1 MSEPDAASRPAAQRG
16 VTREEIQ
23 RDVQRTITSVVVVL
37 AVVLALALAAVF
49 ADFQAARNLRRAED
63 AEARAREQLW
73 QSQLDQARALRL
85 TPAAGRREAALTALS
100 NAATLRV
107 SAELRTEAVASLA
120 LTDLQVEGPLR
131 SFPRG
136 LTQIVLNEEQ
146 DRYTYGSPTGHVF
159 ICRVRDGVLLQ
170 ELHARDLGPGTR
182 LPVSSL
188 GFSPDGK
195 KLSARF
201 SGGALVVWELAGPRV
216 LLASAVD
223 ATNVVIA
230 GMSFWP
236 DRDVMSYGDA
246 EANGQITVHDFALG
260 RKLQTAIRVGART
273 FRFRPGTMEVA
284 ITTDQRVDLSDYP
297 LENRK
302 RTLTAASRVF
312 NHVWSPDGR
321 LLAVATENGDIYLWS
336 PDEDTH
342 KILPGHSEPPLRLA
356 FSPDGKLLA
365 SGSRDGTSRL
375 WDVVQAQNIVISS
388 EGLAGSFTPDGKRLA
403 LWRPSVGYGAW
414 ALQHSDTFTELI
426 CPKTAGGLLSM
437 DLSPSGRWCVAAQ
450 TSGVRLWDLANG
462 DAETF
467 IPVSELTGA
476 RFAPDESAL
485 FICRARGLEKWT
497 LGATNGRAVVGH
509 ETPMEIPLPGAVGA
523 RGIAISLDGRHAV
536 VELTNLRLAI
546 LDLLSNTPPVFLAE
560 SCRTVNPRSPAS
572 PTGAGR
578 FAISPDGRWIATGFE
593 VGREDRPK
601 IWDARTGALLTTLAA
616 SSSVVAFSP
625 DGRWLGTAG
634 AASFGIWSVG
644 DWKLLNKFPIEEP
657 SFTHG
662 SMAFMRGG
670 PEVLATR
677 SRQQVQLRHA
687 LEAAKFADFIPPRPH
702 SVNGLRMALDGSVF
716 VTTSPTER
724 MQVWR
729 LGAMRAALAQRG
741 LVASASVPPVARPAA
756 PRLTRW
762 VLLGSAAGFGLA
774 AVFALLTLRRHRS
787 ALTGFLA
794 AEARAT
800 ARQRELEAAKVE
812 LMHSQKM
819 QALGTLAAGI
829 AHDFNNLLSVIR
841 MSGKLIGRAT
851 KQDADLQEN
860 VADIE
865 QAVLQGKNVVG
876 SMLGYARTE
885 NEPAG
890 PVDLGSVVEETVSLL
905 SKEFLSGIT
914 LTLELDRHIPPVDI
928 GRGQIDQVLLNLIVN
943 ASEAMHGKGKLKIS
957 LHLRDTLPERNFV
970 LRPESSL
977 RYVELAV
984 TDSGPGLAPEI
995 LERVFEPFFTTKR
1008 SGAKVGTGLGLSL
1021 VYSVAQQERLGLSV
1035 DNAPGQGATFAL
1047 IIPVR
1052 ETHSSQPAGSS

>member
-1 MSEPDAASRPAAQRG
+1 MSEPDAVIPPARQRG

-37 AVVLALALAAVF
+37 AVVLA
-49 ADFQAARNLRRAED
+49 
-63 AEARAREQLW
+63 
-73 QSQLDQARALRL
+73 
-85 TPAAGRREAALTALS
+85 
-100 NAATLRV
+100 
-107 SAELRTEAVASLA
+107 
-120 LTDLQVEGPLR
+120 
-131 SFPRG
+131 
-136 LTQIVLNEEQ
+136 
-146 DRYTYGSPTGHVF
+146 
-159 ICRVRDGVLLQ
+159 
-170 ELHARDLGPGTR
+170 
-182 LPVSSL
+182 
-188 GFSPDGK
+188 
-195 KLSARF
+195 
-201 SGGALVVWELAGPRV
+201 
-216 LLASAVD
+216 LASAVD

-246 EANGQITVHDFALG
+246 EANGQITIHDFALG
-260 RKLQTAIRVGART
+260 KKLQTAIRVGART

-375 WDVVQAQNIVISS
+375 WDVAQAQNIVVST

-414 ALQHSDTFTELI
+414 ALQHSDTYTELI
-426 CPKTAGGLLSM
+426 CPKADGGLLSM

-450 TSGVRLWDLANG
+450 TTGVRLWDLANG
-462 DAETF
+462 DAELF

-509 ETPMEIPLPGAVGA
+509 ETPLEIPLPGAVGA
-523 RGIAISLDGRHAV
+523 RGIAVSLDGRHAV

-546 LDLLSNTPPVFLAE
+546 LDLVSNTPPVFLAE
-560 SCRTVNPRSPAS
+560 SCRTVNPRSSAS

-601 IWDARTGALLTTLAA
+601 IWDARTGALVTTLAA

-644 DWKLLNKFPIEEP
+644 DWKPLNKFPIEEP

-662 SMAFMRGG
+662 SMAFTRGG
-670 PEVLATR
+670 PEVLTTR

-687 LEAAKFADFIPPRPH
+687 LEAEKFADFIPPRPH

-794 AEARAT
+794 AETRASS
-800 ARQRELEAAKVE
+800 RQRELEAAKVE

-841 MSGKLIGRAT
+841 MSNKLIGRGT
-851 KQDADLQEN
+851 KGDVEVQEY
-860 VADIE
+860 VADVE
-865 QAVLQGKNVVG
+865 QAVLQGKNIVG
-876 SMLGYARTE
+876 SMLGYARSEDGADGTTD
-885 NEPAG
+885 
-890 PVDLGSVVEETVSLL
+890 VCSVVENAVSLL
-905 SKEFLSGIT
+905 SKEFLSG
-914 LTLELDRHIPPVDI
+914 LALNLELDRNAPSVTVSQ
-928 GRGQIDQVLLNLIVN
+928 GRLEQVLLNLIVN
-943 ASEAMHGKGKLKIS
+943 ASEAMQGQGKLKITV
-957 LHLRDTLPERNFV
+957 HARTQVPAKNFV
-970 LRPESSL
+970 LRPSAAAQF
-977 RYVELAV
+977 VELSV
-984 TDSGPGLAPEI
+984 TDSGPGIATEVRDRL
-995 LERVFEPFFTTKR
+995 FEPFFTTKR
-1008 SGAKVGTGLGLSL
+1008 SGSKAGTVLGLSL
-1021 VYSVAQQERLGLSV
+1021 VYSIAQQDELGLAVESE
-1035 DNAPGQGATFAL
+1035 PGKGAAFTL
-1047 IIPVR
+1047 LLPVR
-1052 ETHSSQPAGSS
+1052 ETHSSQNTPPP

>member
-1 MSEPDAASRPAAQRG
+1 
-16 VTREEIQ
+16 
-23 RDVQRTITSVVVVL
+23 
-37 AVVLALALAAVF
+37 
-49 ADFQAARNLRRAED
+49 
-63 AEARAREQLW
+63 
-73 QSQLDQARALRL
+73 
-85 TPAAGRREAALTALS
+85 
-100 NAATLRV
+100 
-107 SAELRTEAVASLA
+107 
-120 LTDLQVEGPLR
+120 
-131 SFPRG
+131 
-136 LTQIVLNEEQ
+136 LNEEQ

-159 ICRVRDGVLLQ
+159 ICRARDGVQLQ

-201 SGGALVVWELAGPRV
+201 SGGAMVVWELAGPRV
-216 LLASAVD
+216 VLASAVD

-246 EANGQITVHDFALG
+246 EANGQITIHDFSLG
-260 RKLQTAIRVGART
+260 KKLQTAIRVGART
-273 FRFRPGTMEVA
+273 FRFRPGTMEEA
-284 ITTDQRVDLSDYP
+284 ITSDQRVDLSDFP
-297 LENRK
+297 VENRK

-321 LLAVATENGDIYLWS
+321 LLAVGTENGDIYLWS

-375 WDVVQAQNIVISS
+375 WDVAQAQNIVVSS

-426 CPKTAGGLLSM
+426 CPKAAGGLLSM

-467 IPVSELTGA
+467 IPVTELTGA

-485 FICRARGLEKWT
+485 FICRTRGLEKWT
-497 LGATNGRAVVGH
+497 LGATNGRAAVGH
-509 ETPMEIPLPGAVGA
+509 ETPLEIPLPGAVGA

-546 LDLLSNTPPVFLAE
+546 LDLVSNTPPVFLAE

-601 IWDARTGALLTTLAA
+601 IWDARTGALVTTLAA

-644 DWKLLNKFPIEEP
+644 DWKSLNKFPIEEP

-662 SMAFMRGG
+662 SLAFTRGG
-670 PEVLATR
+670 PEVLTTR

-687 LEAAKFADFIPPRPH
+687 LEAEKFANFIPPRPH

-741 LVASASVPPVARPAA
+741 LAAASSVPVPLARPAV

-794 AEARAT
+794 AEARASS
-800 ARQRELEAAKVE
+800 RQRELEAAKVE

-841 MSGKLIGRAT
+841 MSNKLIGRGT
-851 KQDADLQEN
+851 KGDAEVQEY
-860 VADIE
+860 VADVE

-876 SMLGYARTE
+876 SMLGYARSEGGADGTTDVC
-885 NEPAG
+885 A
-890 PVDLGSVVEETVSLL
+890 VVENAVSLL
-905 SKEFLSGIT
+905 SKEFLSGLT
-914 LTLELDRHIPPVDI
+914 LNLELDRNAPAVMVSQ
-928 GRGQIDQVLLNLIVN
+928 GRLEQVLLNLIVN
-943 ASEAMHGKGKLKIS
+943 ASEAMQGQGKLKITV
-957 LHLRDTLPERNFV
+957 HARNQVPPKNFV
-970 LRPESSL
+970 VRP
-977 RYVELAV
+977 RVAARFVELSV
-984 TDSGPGLAPEI
+984 TDSGPGIAPEVRDR
-995 LERVFEPFFTTKR
+995 LFEPFFTTKR
-1008 SGAKVGTGLGLSL
+1008 SGSKAGTGLGLSL
-1021 VYSVAQQERLGLSV
+1021 VYSIAQQDALGLAVESE
-1035 DNAPGQGATFAL
+1035 PGKGAAFTML
-1047 IIPVR
+1047 LPVR
-1052 ETHSSQPAGSS
+1052 ETHSSQTQTPR